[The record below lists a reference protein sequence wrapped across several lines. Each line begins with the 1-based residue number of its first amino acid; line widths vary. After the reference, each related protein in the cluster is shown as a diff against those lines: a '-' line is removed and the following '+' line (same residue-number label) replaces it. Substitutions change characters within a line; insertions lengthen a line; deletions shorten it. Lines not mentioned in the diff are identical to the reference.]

1 MPRHPIWIVALCRPL
16 AAGCYNTDRSKAD
29 ARDLAKDLQ
38 AFRDAQDARVK
49 RLNQEYQEAFSR
61 LMDTLDDLSAT
72 ELQQGRDADAQAIAD
87 VLIADTGG
95 SLRSHFRGSFAQAIK
110 DQRQRI
116 TDADIAV
123 ATVRADYQKAYADAK
138 LQTSKIDAVMKDLL
152 TVSQDP
158 DDAAKVQEAIHF
170 IKLVNASIK
179 ETKAKAKAAATQPSN

>member
-1 MPRHPIWIVALCRPL
+1 MPRHPIWIVALCLPL
-16 AAGCYNTDRSKAD
+16 AVGCYNTDRSKAD

-72 ELQQGRDADAQAIAD
+72 ELPQGRDADAQTIPD